1 MARLTVHTPFNIDLE
16 FAVAPIFKRGAA
28 YGIDLLITAI
38 FAFVMTSTV
47 LDKASGLDDLLEA
60 SQLFLIVLPIYLYHL
75 VCELLMNGQSLGKK
89 IMRIRVVNESG
100 NAASTSQ
107 FLLRWILSIPN
118 LASVGVAYYLLT
130 MPVVVLAVG
139 ILALPDIISMAIS
152 ETGKRIGDR
161 AANTVVIDLRYKTDI
176 EHTIFREVGTQTDY
190 VPKFPEVMQ
199 LTDKDINTLRNL
211 LSQKRTSDLDLYVD
225 RVARRI
231 EDVLKIHN
239 NSMDPYYFF
248 EELLHDYNFIT
259 QQQSNR
265 S

>member
-16 FAVAPIFKRGAA
+16 FAVAPILKRGAA
-28 YGIDLLITAI
+28 YAIDLLITAAY
-38 FAFVMTSTV
+38 AFIISNTV
-47 LDKASGLDDLLEA
+47 ISKAASLDELLDA
-60 SQLFLIVLPIYLYHL
+60 SQLFLLVLPIYGYHL
-75 VCELLMNGQSLGKK
+75 ACELLMNGQSLGKK
-89 IMRIRVVNESG
+89 IMGIRVVNESG
-100 NAASTSQ
+100 NAAGISQ

-118 LASVGVAYYLLT
+118 LASVLVAYSLLYNPG
-130 MPVVVLAVG
+130 MAILIGV
-139 ILALPDIISMAIS
+139 LALPDLISMAIS

-161 AANTVVIDLRYKTDI
+161 AANTVVIDLRYRSDI
-176 EHTIFREVGTQTDY
+176 EHTIFREVATKTDY

-211 LSQKRTSDLDLYVD
+211 LSQKRTSDLNLYVD

-231 EDVLKIHN
+231 EEVLNIHN
-239 NSMDPYYFF
+239 NSMDAYYFF

>member
-28 YGIDLLITAI
+28 YAIDLLITAL
-38 FAFVMTSTV
+38 FAFVVTSTLV
-47 LDKASGLDDLLEA
+47 DQASGVEELTDA
-60 SQLFLIVLPIYLYHL
+60 AQLFLVIIPIYLYHL
-75 VCELLMNGQSLGKK
+75 LCELFMNGQSFGKK
-89 IMRIRVVNESG
+89 LMRIRVVNESG

-118 LASVGVAYYLLT
+118 MASVAVAYYLFVA
-130 MPVVVLAVG
+130 PVS
-139 ILALPDIISMAIS
+139 ILAIAILAIPDIISMAIS

-161 AANTVVIDLRYKTDI
+161 AANTVVIDLRYQTDI
-176 EHTIFREVGTQTDY
+176 QHTIFREVTQTDY

-231 EDVLKIHN
+231 EAVLKVHN
-239 NSMDPYYFF
+239 NSMDAYYFF

-265 S
+265 H